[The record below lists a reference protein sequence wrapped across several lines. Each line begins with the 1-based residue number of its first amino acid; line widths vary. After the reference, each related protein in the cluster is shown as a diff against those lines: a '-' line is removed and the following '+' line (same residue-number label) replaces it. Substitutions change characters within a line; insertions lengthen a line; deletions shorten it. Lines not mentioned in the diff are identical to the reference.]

1 MSHMKIRLDTNR
13 DSLLECPTSRFER
26 FASRS
31 QGSLMTAPRMLP
43 NIQYLREASAAS
55 LESFELSRLNHAA
68 NLRRE
73 IGALIDQ
80 WIQES
85 SEALMAR
92 WLIEHRRSHGPSAG
106 LPSDVL
112 ESFLDPAPPTA
123 LTSRSVPADDSHAQ
137 PVQLEEEILP
147 APPRYAVPHRTNTS
161 LAQRKSV
168 KNRSIA

>member
-1 MSHMKIRLDTNR
+1 M
-13 DSLLECPTSRFER
+13 P
-26 FASRS
+26 
-31 QGSLMTAPRMLP
+31 APRMLP
-43 NIQYLREASAAS
+43 NLQYLREASAAS

-106 LPSDVL
+106 LPSDLL
-112 ESFLDPAPPTA
+112 ETFLDPAPSSA
-123 LTSRSVPADDSHAQ
+123 LASASAPPSNFHNHLG
-137 PVQLEEEILP
+137 QLDKAISP
-147 APPRYAVPHRTNTS
+147 APPRFADSPRSNST
-161 LAQRKSV
+161 LAQRKSL
-168 KNRSIA
+168 KNRSTA

>member
-1 MSHMKIRLDTNR
+1 M
-13 DSLLECPTSRFER
+13 P
-26 FASRS
+26 
-31 QGSLMTAPRMLP
+31 APRMLP
-43 NIQYLREASAAS
+43 NLQYLREASAAS

-80 WIQES
+80 WIQDS

-112 ESFLDPAPPTA
+112 ESFLDPAPSSA
-123 LTSRSVPADDSHAQ
+123 LTSAALPAGDFHPHPA
-137 PVQLEEEILP
+137 QLEDEISP
-147 APPRYAVPHRTNTS
+147 APPRYAASRRTSTS
-161 LAQRKSV
+161 LAQRKSL
-168 KNRSIA
+168 KNRSTA

>member
-1 MSHMKIRLDTNR
+1 
-13 DSLLECPTSRFER
+13 
-26 FASRS
+26 
-31 QGSLMTAPRMLP
+31 MTAPRMLP
-43 NIQYLREASAAS
+43 NLQYLREASAAS

-112 ESFLDPAPPTA
+112 ESFLEPTPSTA
-123 LTSRSVPADDSHAQ
+123 LTSASVPTGDFHDHLG
-137 PVQLEEEILP
+137 QLDEGVSP
-147 APPRYAVPHRTNTS
+147 APPRYTTSPRSNSS
-161 LAQRKSV
+161 LAQRKSL
-168 KNRSIA
+168 KNRSTA

>member
-1 MSHMKIRLDTNR
+1 
-13 DSLLECPTSRFER
+13 
-26 FASRS
+26 
-31 QGSLMTAPRMLP
+31 MLP
-43 NIQYLREASAAS
+43 NLQYLREASAAS

-92 WLIEHRRSHGPSAG
+92 WLIEHRRSHGLSAG

-112 ESFLDPAPPTA
+112 ESFLDPARSTA
-123 LTSRSVPADDSHAQ
+123 LASASARPGDFHDHVAQ
-137 PVQLEEEILP
+137 LDKAIPL
-147 APPRYAVPHRTNTS
+147 APPRYATPHRNNSS
-161 LAQRKSV
+161 LSRRKSLR
-168 KNRSIA
+168 NRSTG